1 MTYTILVPVEDTT
14 WSSGFISHLNQ
25 LSTLENSEFVLL
37 RVLPD
42 LTGVIGMDIEQRL
55 LEAEGMLDDCAR
67 HLDIPVDR
75 IRFNIE
81 MGKPDV
87 VITQRAIIERADL
100 VAMTTHAR
108 AGVSRILDGSV
119 AESVMRVAPCPVLL
133 CHIDVALHPEINDQ
147 RKLRVMVPVGSK
159 HESADVLDAVI
170 RLVPTENREIIL
182 YHSFTGTSEADNSGN
197 STDVEKAFIEQCRQQ
212 LVENGYQVVDII
224 SSFKNPASDIAKKA
238 REMDIDL
245 VAMATQGKSG
255 LSRLLFG
262 SVAESILHN
271 SACPLL
277 TVSTAPAH
285 EAEYRERYI
294 G

>member
-1 MTYTILVPVEDTT
+1 MANTILVPVEDTT

-25 LSTLENSEFVLL
+25 LATLDNSEFVLL

-55 LEAEGMLDDCAR
+55 LEAEGMLDDCAM
-67 HLDIPVDR
+67 HLDIPANR

-81 MGKPDV
+81 MGKPDI

-100 VAMTTHAR
+100 IAMTTHAR

-133 CHIDVALHPEINDQ
+133 CHIDVAPHPEINDQ

-170 RLVPTENREIIL
+170 RLVPAENREIIL

-197 STDVEKAFIEQCRQQ
+197 STDAEKAFIEQCRQQ
-212 LVENGYQVVDII
+212 LMENGYQVVDII
-224 SSFKNPASDIAKKA
+224 SSFKNPASEIAKKA

>member
-1 MTYTILVPVEDTT
+1 MEYTILVPVEDTT
-14 WSSGFISHLNQ
+14 WTSGFISHLNQ
-25 LSTLENSEFVLL
+25 LARLENSCFVLL

-55 LEAEGMLDDCAR
+55 LEAEGMLEDCAK
-67 HLDIPVDR
+67 HLDIPSER

-81 MGKPDV
+81 MGKPDSL
-87 VITQRAIIERADL
+87 ITQRAIIERADL
-100 VAMTTHAR
+100 IAMTTHAR

-133 CHIDVALHPEINDQ
+133 CHIDVAPHPQLSNK
-147 RKLRVMVPVGSK
+147 RPLRVMVPIDTK
-159 HESADVLDAVI
+159 HESADVLNTL
-170 RLVPTENREIIL
+170 RKLVPTEACEIIL
-182 YHSFTGTSEADNSGN
+182 YHSFTGTSEDNTSGN
-197 STDVEKAFIEQCRQQ
+197 SIDSEHAFVEQCRQQ
-212 LVENGYQVVDII
+212 LVQSGYKVADIV
-224 SSFKNPASDIAKKA
+224 SSFQNPASEIARKVQ
-238 REMDIDL
+238 EMDIDL
-245 VAMATQGKSG
+245 VAMTTQGKSG

-277 TVSTAPAH
+277 TLSTAPGH